1 MPDVHARFSPS
12 SADRYIHCPPSLLL
26 GEEVGPADTSTDYTR
41 EGTEAHALGEYLLRT
56 ELGETM
62 ADPRP
67 TFHYYNEEMQSW
79 KSITACNVIARMPF
93 YPSSRGLIFPNMW
106 RMASEPQTPLSLE
119 IGIYSLSITSTEKA

>member
-67 TFHYYNEEMQSW
+67 TFHYYNEEMQSC
-79 KSITACNVIARMPF
+79 AEGYRD
-93 YPSSRGLIFPNMW
+93 SR
-106 RMASEPQTPLSLE
+106 
-119 IGIYSLSITSTEKA
+119 